1 MLNHYPVYFEKLQMM
16 FTSSLKGI
24 PVSGG
29 DELSTPKSAT
39 FSAVKELMLYSA
51 YIPVTSS

>member
-1 MLNHYPVYFEKLQMM
+1 MLNHYPVYFEKLQLM

-39 FSAVKELMLYSA
+39 FSTVKELMLFSA